1 MEQGIL
7 PKVRPLVMGRIVD
20 DRGNRMSPSHSRRG
34 AARHRY
40 YVSSALIQGQ
50 PLSAGSVARVPA
62 ARIEAVV
69 LDAVRRHIGHDA
81 PIDNTELITTYV
93 RRIEVRRTEIAI
105 SLRSEENASE
115 DEQGAPLVLTVPWSK
130 MPHRRHRDVIAP
142 EGQSR
147 TQVRPIRS
155 DTRVKARHRDCARTP
170 LVVPD
175 RGRRRNNRRHRRTGS
190 LQQAPRQHDDLA
202 GFPGTE
208 PRQGRRRRSTATR
221 DRRRP
226 LVRRAGRLVA
236 PAPDARVRALTA
248 VFPASRAPR

>member
-40 YVSSALIQGQ
+40 CVSSALIQGQ

-105 SLRSEENASE
+105 SLWSSGARSARESIHPFSIAAYSR
-115 DEQGAPLVLTVPWSK
+115 PSSK
-130 MPHRRHRDVIAP
+130 GLPNNTTGIM
-142 EGQSR
+142 
-147 TQVRPIRS
+147 RPQR
-155 DTRVKARHRDCARTP
+155 ARKLC
-170 LVVPD
+170 
-175 RGRRRNNRRHRRTGS
+175 
-190 LQQAPRQHDDLA
+190 
-202 GFPGTE
+202 
-208 PRQGRRRRSTATR
+208 
-221 DRRRP
+221 
-226 LVRRAGRLVA
+226 
-236 PAPDARVRALTA
+236 
-248 VFPASRAPR
+248 